1 MSGCHVPANFP
12 ENLAGPYCNWKGGT
26 SQNVL
31 EVVDFNMR
39 FTYIMTGWEGS
50 AHNSRVL
57 GSALVD
63 DFHIPWPLFYLA
75 DAGYSLS
82 NGRLV
87 PYCGLRYH
95 LQETAQAGKR

>member
-1 MSGCHVPANFP
+1 
-12 ENLAGPYCNWKGGT
+12 
-26 SQNVL
+26 VL
-31 EVVDFNMR
+31 GVVDFNMR

-57 GSALVD
+57 GSALAD
-63 DFHIPWPLFYLA
+63 DFHIPQPLFYLA

-82 NGRLV
+82 NGTLV
-87 PYCGLRYH
+87 PYRGVRYH